1 VAEPIDYSSVS
12 NLDQPRAHC
21 IQRLAIPTGDTANPL
36 NDHRLHISHRTALSK
51 VCRTAGAAIF
61 VAGATAC
68 GDTLRGAGPNPAL
81 AETHAD
87 QLFDAVS
94 TRFNQVEL
102 APKYDAAR
110 VRLAQSALVPSR
122 IFDDTVVWEARPSA
136 ALRLLYVS
144 GTMAANGHYRLEPRP
159 TLTPPTRPGDTRHT
173 IALELLAPSVYR
185 WDTNVELGIG
195 AISAEEVSVL
205 LSTLFRAAEG
215 RTEKDL
221 RDDYRTAFPRAT
233 TAFGHGFSIDS
244 LRATPSAVGATSVVV
259 TGGFHPELMR
269 PSYPALASYLDKYL
283 GPAKYHF
290 ALADRSG
297 APLLD
302 VAGRDRS
309 MTIRYRVSRG
319 QLVNLVGAPRS
330 WPDSL
335 VLTSDVSLKVKV
347 FTVGFHHLVTNFA
360 ISNTGHDR
368 SWTVIAQKEPGWDL
382 PLLTERLLRTPLRR
396 PFEGAGS
403 LFRIGVRDSAGM
415 QSVFVRRTRLD
426 VQESAIMRFVGSLA
440 SHAVGDLNEK
450 VEVEEDRFLHDG
462 FAALQADTRA
472 LGGRWRAEG
481 GGGLGEKSGQK

>member
-1 VAEPIDYSSVS
+1 
-12 NLDQPRAHC
+12 
-21 IQRLAIPTGDTANPL
+21 
-36 NDHRLHISHRTALSK
+36 LHISHRPALSK
-51 VCRTAGAAIF
+51 GCRTASAAIF
-61 VAGATAC
+61 VASLIAC
-68 GDTLRGAGPNPAL
+68 SDTLRGAGPSPAL
-81 AETHAD
+81 AESHAD
-87 QLFDAVS
+87 QLFDAVA

-110 VRLAQSALVPSR
+110 VRLAQSALAPSR

-144 GTMAANGHYRLEPRP
+144 GTMAANGRYRLDPRP
-159 TLTPPTRPGDTRHT
+159 TLTPPAHPGDTRHT
-173 IALELLAPSVYR
+173 IALELLSPSVYR

-195 AISAEEVSVL
+195 AVSAEEVSIL

-215 RTEKDL
+215 SNEKEL
-221 RDDYRTAFPRAT
+221 RDDYRAAFPRAT
-233 TAFGHGFSIDS
+233 TAFGRGFSLDS
-244 LRATPSAVGATSVVV
+244 LRLTPSAIGATSVML

-269 PSYPALASYLDKYL
+269 PAYPALASYLDKYL

-297 APLLD
+297 APLFD
-302 VAGRDRS
+302 VVGRDRS
-309 MTIRYRVSRG
+309 MTIRYRVSKG
-319 QLVNLVGAPRS
+319 QLVTLLGPPRP

-347 FTVGFHHLVTNFA
+347 FTIGFHQLVTDFV

-368 SWTVIAQKEPGWDL
+368 SWTVTAQKEPGWDL
-382 PLLTERLLRTPLRR
+382 PMLTERLLRAPLRR

-403 LFRIGVRDSAGM
+403 MFRMGVRDSTGM
-415 QSVFVRRTRLD
+415 QSVLVRRTRLD

-440 SHAVGDLNEK
+440 SHAVGDLNDK
-450 VEVEEDRFLHDG
+450 VEIEEDRFLHDG

-472 LGGRWRAEG
+472 LGGRWRAEAG
-481 GGGLGEKSGQK
+481 GGPSGGGQK